1 MNAVTSA
8 NTLDWRAS
16 ASFNPA
22 LAMPDADPTRIYRF
36 SGQCV
41 LDRAFRRRVAR
52 NPQAVFQ
59 EHGFGEVS
67 HAANVRNLD
76 RRLRLGRLERGVLR
90 TLSSRTCLGEES
102 RKVATRPITNIDVV
116 ANVTLTIPVVIIVFI
131 FIVGPPGQNE

>member
-76 RRLRLGRLERGVLR
+76 RRLQLGRGERNLLR
-90 TLSSRTCLGEES
+90 TLASRTCMGTEY
-102 RKVATRPITNIDVV
+102 RKSADRPVSNTIIQ
-116 ANVTLTIPVVIIVFI
+116 VTIGIIVVTFL
-131 FIVGPPGQNE
+131 FVLGPPNHDE